1 MRPLTAAALG
11 KAVATFVL
19 GVLVGVVGTVQHRW
33 HEPWGVVLCLVL
45 VVVGSV
51 TSRAWGGWPAWVT
64 YAGGVFFAVQAL
76 SQTGPGGDVLVPSGE
91 AVGWVWVLGSI
102 GLALVTGALPPRL
115 FRDRPRDAG
124 TADAV
129 PAAPVPSVA
138 PGGPAGEG
146 GHPGVDDPAR

>member
-33 HEPWGVVLCLVL
+33 HEPWGVVLCLAL

-51 TSRAWGGWPAWVT
+51 TARAWGGWPTWVT

-91 AVGWVWVLGSI
+91 AIGWVWVLGSI
-102 GLALVTGALPPRL
+102 GLALITGALPPRL
-115 FRDRPRDAG
+115 FRDRPHEDGA
-124 TADAV
+124 ADAA
-129 PAAPVPSVA
+129 PAAPVPSGATGA
-138 PGGPAGEG
+138 PSGEG
-146 GHPGVDDPAR
+146 ARPGVDDPAR